1 MIVNKQII
9 IREFGKIREGR
20 RGGRQTERGVPERER
35 QAGEATLVR
44 VFSRGGR
51 KTPALSGIAEGNA
64 PKSTAT
70 GTARF
75 TKSSRRIPIRGHS
88 SDPMVRSTL
97 ATSISR
103 IAAEGRLLRA
113 NERAAV
119 AGSVLPGAILG
130 CEEGNLLGWRI
141 AQGRRTSDLRRRKDG
156 GRDHT
161 RTSRLNPQGG
171 IGTPRIRKEESECGE
186 GREMMANWQC
196 RILRVNV
203 VES

>member
-88 SDPMVRSTL
+88 SDPTVRSTFVL
-97 ATSISR
+97 TTRHRYSSPSMTIVSRLPRRADCREARRRSGPSRASRKSATRRWPRRSTTCTSWRSLQDGR
-103 IAAEGRLLRA
+103 ILLQGVA
-113 NERAAV
+113 
-119 AGSVLPGAILG
+119 AGSNVS
-130 CEEGNLLGWRI
+130 E
-141 AQGRRTSDLRRRKDG
+141 
-156 GRDHT
+156 RD
-161 RTSRLNPQGG
+161 RG
-171 IGTPRIRKEESECGE
+171 
-186 GREMMANWQC
+186 
-196 RILRVNV
+196 V
-203 VES
+203 